1 MASDPASP
9 TSRQRSPAAP
19 STWPRPNVQP
29 RTAGGRGGRR
39 LVALLLIVTT
49 FALFAY
55 AGVSTYIAN
64 GLANHVQPPLAITW
78 TPADAGL
85 AYHEVSFPSRDDH
98 LTIRGWLIPGVL
110 PDGSLTVKRTI
121 IMVHGSGQ
129 NRTDPAAGLSDLS
142 VALVKQGFAV
152 LTFDMRGHGE
162 SQSAAWSLG
171 YFEQRDVL
179 GAVDFLRLGRLPY
192 PDLGRPQSI
201 GGWGV
206 SMGAIALLL
215 AAAKE
220 PAIAAIVAD
229 SAYPDIAP
237 ILEREIPKAGA
248 PAPFA
253 PGGMLAARVLFGID
267 FFDVRPVDVVASIAP
282 RPLFFIQGGADTFN
296 PPSNMNV
303 LANAAKAA
311 SNASVQTWM
320 VPGAEHAQAFHVAGK
335 LYVDRMVAFY
345 ADALG
350 PAA

>member
-1 MASDPASP
+1 MAFDPA
-9 TSRQRSPAAP
+9 SRQRSPTA
-19 STWPRPNVQP
+19 STTWPRPDVP
-29 RTAGGRGGRR
+29 ARSAGGRWGRR
-39 LVALLLIVTT
+39 VVAILLTITA

-85 AYHEVSFPSRDDH
+85 AYHDVKFPSRDDH

-110 PDGSLTVKRTI
+110 PDGSLTLKRTI

-142 VALVKQGFAV
+142 AALVKQGFAV

-162 SQSAAWSLG
+162 SQRAAWSLG

-179 GAVDFLRLGRLPY
+179 GAVDFLRSGTLPY

-206 SMGAIALLL
+206 SMGAISLLL

-237 ILEREIPKAGA
+237 ILEREIPKAGV
-248 PAPFA
+248 PAAFS
-253 PGGMLAARVLFGID
+253 PGGMFAARVLYGID
-267 FFDVRPVDVVASIAP
+267 YFDTRPVDVVASIAP

-311 SNASVQTWM
+311 PNSSVQTWM
-320 VPGAEHAQAFHVAGK
+320 VPAADHAQAFHVAGK
-335 LYVDRMVAFY
+335 LYVDRIVAFY
-345 ADALG
+345 TSALG
-350 PAA
+350 PVS

>member
-1 MASDPASP
+1 MASGPA
-9 TSRQRSPAAP
+9 SRQRSPADP
-19 STWPRPNVQP
+19 TTWPRPND
-29 RTAGGRGGRR
+29 RTKGAGGRWGRR
-39 LVALLLIVTT
+39 AVAVLLTITA

-55 AGVSTYIAN
+55 AGVSTYVAN

-85 AYHEVSFPSRDDH
+85 AYHDVTFPSRDDH

-110 PDGSLTVKRTI
+110 PDGSLTVKRTL

-142 VALVKQGFAV
+142 AALVKQGFAV
-152 LTFDMRGHGE
+152 LVFDMRGHGD
-162 SQSAAWSLG
+162 SQRSAWSLG

-179 GAVDFLRLGRLPY
+179 GAVDFLRSGPKPY
-192 PDLGRPQSI
+192 PELDRPQSI

-206 SMGAIALLL
+206 SMGAISLLL

-237 ILEREIPKAGA
+237 ILEREIPKAGL
-248 PAPFA
+248 PAPFV
-253 PGGMLAARVLFGID
+253 PGGMLAARVLYGMD
-267 FFDVRPVDVVASIAP
+267 FFDTRPIDVVASLAP
-282 RPLFFIQGGADTFN
+282 RPLFFIQGGADSFN

-303 LANAAKAA
+303 LANAAKANP
-311 SNASVQTWM
+311 NASVQTWM

-335 LYVDRMVAFY
+335 LYVDRIVAFY
-345 ADALG
+345 TAALG
-350 PAA
+350 PAD